1 MYLQKVL
8 FVLFLTSYHVLQFTN
23 STAQQKNSGI
33 GFDLAIGYSSFT
45 PFESNNS
52 FGIQNDDF
60 KNTATFNGGIHFY
73 LSNRLTIFSRV
84 IFLKSSVKNK
94 QSFTGETSPEVIAV
108 VESEYKVSTL
118 PVALG
123 VSYNFPI
130 GKFNLITE
138 LSGEYHFAKQ
148 SYEFPGFK
156 ERSIPGIKQE
166 EKQNGFGFAVAAGP
180 KWKLSSLLTLV
191 GKIGYRFTE
200 ISEFEGN
207 DDGSLLKDVTLDFSG
222 IFFDIGIQ
230 IHP

>member
-1 MYLQKVL
+1 MDLKKVL
-8 FVLFLTSYHVLQFTN
+8 FVLFLTSYVLQFSN
-23 STAQQKNSGI
+23 SNAQQQNLGI
-33 GFDLAIGYSSFT
+33 SFDLAIGYSNFT
-45 PFESNNS
+45 PYESNNG

-60 KNTATFNGGIHFY
+60 KNTFSGGIHFY